1 MEERYGLIWTCLACD
16 PDNPPPLPTMPH
28 WDDAGFQQINCPA
41 FEVKGFAGRQV
52 EGFLDVAHFAWIHT
66 DTFADPDNQQ
76 VPDYTPQRDAVRLCC
91 RLLELGGQLPGQ
103 L

>member
-41 FEVKGFAGRQV
+41 FEVKGFAGRRSKAFSMSPTSR
-52 EGFLDVAHFAWIHT
+52 GS
-66 DTFADPDNQQ
+66 
-76 VPDYTPQRDAVRLCC
+76 TPIPSPIRTTSRCRTTPAGDAVRLCC

>member
-1 MEERYGLIWTCLACD
+1 
-16 PDNPPPLPTMPH
+16 H

-76 VPDYTPQRDAVRLCC
+76 VPDYTPQETPFGFVADYWSSVGNYPASSDFRAPEGFQWLRHF
-91 RLLELGGQLPGQ
+91 E
-103 L
+103 

>member
-1 MEERYGLIWTCLACD
+1 
-16 PDNPPPLPTMPH
+16 MPH

-66 DTFADPDNQQ
+66 DTLRRSGQYQQ
-76 VPDYTPQRDAVRLCC
+76 VPDYTPAGDAVRLCC